1 MGKENGTRRLI
12 LSNISISEKDTD
24 NNQTT
29 IVSVLQFMVVKQE
42 FVISGVVSQWFI
54 QNRIVNEPSEFTKD
68 KLNIWQRLY

>member
-1 MGKENGTRRLI
+1 MK
-12 LSNISISEKDTD
+12 KDTD

-42 FVISGVVSQWFI
+42 FVISGVVSQMIHI

-68 KLNIWQRLY
+68 